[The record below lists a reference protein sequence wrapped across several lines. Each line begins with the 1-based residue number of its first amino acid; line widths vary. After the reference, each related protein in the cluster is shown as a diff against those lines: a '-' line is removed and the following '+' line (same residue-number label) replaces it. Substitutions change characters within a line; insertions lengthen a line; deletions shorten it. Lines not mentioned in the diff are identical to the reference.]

1 MELALKKVGSDKPFF
16 LNLNHTL
23 MLFINH
29 QSNFTTEVLNSISQF
44 ANGNVYVAFTVLIT
58 ILSATLIYV
67 AIKKEK
73 IDKKFFPILWFFLIT
88 NFVFSGIIS
97 MVTLPLQKE
106 AKTVHQEYDKLRGII
121 DKLEEV
127 ANVDQQ
133 NVNFLL
139 NENKNLRET
148 LLKIQSAQSEVVKKS
163 KKKKPLLSKKII
175 IPEEPQLLKTEKSF
189 QEIKQNIE
197 RLDSIHFKRNIPN
210 KKLINPNSK

>member
-1 MELALKKVGSDKPFF
+1 MAFKKVRSDNLFF
-16 LNLNHTL
+16 KNLNHTL
-23 MLFINH
+23 MLFIKN
-29 QSNFTTEVLNSISQF
+29 QSSFTTEVLNAITQF

-58 ILSATLIYV
+58 ILSAILIYV

-73 IDKKFFPILWFFLIT
+73 FDKKFFPILWFFLIT

-127 ANVDQQ
+127 SNVDQQ

-139 NENKNLRET
+139 NENKSLRET
-148 LLKIQSAQSEVVKKS
+148 LLKLQTAQNEIIKKG
-163 KKKKPLLSKKII
+163 KKKKPLLSKKIV
-175 IPEEPQLLKTEKSF
+175 IPDEPQLLKTEKSF
-189 QEIKQNIE
+189 QEIKQNIKS
-197 RLDSIHFKRNIPN
+197 LDSIHSKGKIID
-210 KKLINPNSK
+210 KKNINPPF

>member
-1 MELALKKVGSDKPFF
+1 
-16 LNLNHTL
+16 
-23 MLFINH
+23 MLFIDD
-29 QSNFTTEVLNSISQF
+29 QSSFTTEVLYAISKF

-58 ILSATLIYV
+58 ILSAVLIYV

-106 AKTVHQEYDKLRGII
+106 AQTINEEYNSLREII

-139 NENKNLRET
+139 KENKNLRET
-148 LLKIQSAQSEVVKKS
+148 LIKLQTVQNEVVKKS
-163 KKKKPLLSKKII
+163 KKKKPKLTQKII
-175 IPEEPQLLKTEKSF
+175 IPEEPKLLKTEKSF
-189 QEIKQNIE
+189 QEIKLNIE
-197 RLDSIHFKRNIPN
+197 KLDSIHYKGKDSTKKIPRT
-210 KKLINPNSK
+210 KS

>member
-1 MELALKKVGSDKPFF
+1 
-16 LNLNHTL
+16 
-23 MLFINH
+23 MLFINN
-29 QSNFTTEVLNSISQF
+29 QPSFTTEVLNAITQF

-106 AKTVHQEYDKLRGII
+106 AQTVHQEYDKLRGII

-127 ANVDQQ
+127 SNIDQQ

-139 NENKNLRET
+139 NENKILRET
-148 LLKIQSAQSEVVKKS
+148 LLKLQSAQSDVVTKNR
-163 KKKKPLLSKKII
+163 KKKPSISQKIV
-175 IPEEPQLLKTEKSF
+175 IPEEPKLLKTEKSF
-189 QEIKQNIE
+189 QELKHNIE
-197 RLDSIHFKRNIPN
+197 RLDSIHFKRVTPN
-210 KKLINPNSK
+210 KKIINSKSR

>member
-1 MELALKKVGSDKPFF
+1 
-16 LNLNHTL
+16 
-23 MLFINH
+23 MLFINN
-29 QSNFTTEVLNSISQF
+29 QSSFTTEVLNAITQF
-44 ANGNVYVAFTVLIT
+44 ANGNIYVAFTVLIT
-58 ILSATLIYV
+58 LLSATLIYV

-88 NFVFSGIIS
+88 NFVFLGIIS

-106 AKTVHQEYDKLRGII
+106 AQTVHQEYDKLRGII

-127 ANVDQQ
+127 SNVDQQ

-139 NENKNLRET
+139 NENKSLRET
-148 LLKIQSAQSEVVKKS
+148 LLKLQSVQNEVVKKY
-163 KKKKPLLSKKII
+163 KKKKPSISQKII

-197 RLDSIHFKRNIPN
+197 RLDSIHFKGIIPS
-210 KKLINPNSK
+210 KKITNPKSK

>member
-1 MELALKKVGSDKPFF
+1 
-16 LNLNHTL
+16 
-23 MLFINH
+23 MLFIDD
-29 QSNFTTEVLNSISQF
+29 QSKFTTEVLTAISKF
-44 ANGNVYVAFTVLIT
+44 ADGNVYVAFTVLIT
-58 ILSATLIYV
+58 ILSAALIYV

-73 IDKKFFPILWFFLIT
+73 IDNKFFPILWFFLIT

-106 AKTVHQEYDKLRGII
+106 ARTVNEEYNNLRDII

-127 ANVDQQ
+127 ANIDQQ

-148 LLKIQSAQSEVVKKS
+148 LIKLQTAQSNTVKKS
-163 KKKKPLLSKKII
+163 NKKKPNLSQKII
-175 IPEEPQLLKTEKSF
+175 IPEEPKLLKTEKSF

-197 RLDSIHFKRNIPN
+197 RLDSIHFKGIHPLKKIPN
-210 KKLINPNSK
+210 SLP

>member
-1 MELALKKVGSDKPFF
+1 
-16 LNLNHTL
+16 
-23 MLFINH
+23 MLFINN
-29 QSNFTTEVLNSISQF
+29 QPSFTTEVLNAITQF

-73 IDKKFFPILWFFLIT
+73 IDRKFFPILWFFLIT

-106 AKTVHQEYDKLRGII
+106 AQTVHQEYDKLRGII

-127 ANVDQQ
+127 SNVDQQ

-139 NENKNLRET
+139 NENKSLRET
-148 LLKIQSAQSEVVKKS
+148 LLKLQSAQSELVKKH
-163 KKKKPLLSKKII
+163 KKKKSSLSQKII

-189 QEIKQNIE
+189 QEIKQNIN
-197 RLDSIHFKRNIPN
+197 RLDSIHFKGIIPP
-210 KKLINPNSK
+210 KKIKNPKSK

>member
-1 MELALKKVGSDKPFF
+1 
-16 LNLNHTL
+16 
-23 MLFINH
+23 MLFIND
-29 QSNFTTEVLNSISQF
+29 QSSFTTEVLNAISKF

-58 ILSATLIYV
+58 MLSAVLIYV

-106 AKTVHQEYDKLRGII
+106 AQTVNEEYNSLREII

-148 LLKIQSAQSEVVKKS
+148 LIKLQSTENEVVTKS
-163 KKKKPLLSKKII
+163 KKKKTKLSQQII
-175 IPEEPQLLKTEKSF
+175 IPKEPTLLKTEKSF
-189 QEIKQNIE
+189 QEIKLNIE
-197 RLDSIHFKRNIPN
+197 RLDSIHSKGNNSP
-210 KKLINPNSK
+210 KKITKTKS

>member
-1 MELALKKVGSDKPFF
+1 
-16 LNLNHTL
+16 
-23 MLFINH
+23 MLFIAD
-29 QSNFTTEVLNSISQF
+29 QSNFTSEVLNAITKF
-44 ANGNVYVAFTVLIT
+44 ANGNLYVAFTVLIT
-58 ILSATLIYV
+58 ILSASLIYV

-88 NFVFSGIIS
+88 NFAFSVIIS

-106 AKTVHQEYDKLRGII
+106 AKTVNEEYNNLREMI

-148 LLKIQSAQSEVVKKS
+148 LIKIRFAQNEVAKKS
-163 KKKKPLLSKKII
+163 KNQKSKISQKII
-175 IPEEPQLLKTEKSF
+175 IPEEPRLLKTEKSF
-189 QEIKQNIE
+189 QEIKKNIE
-197 RLDSIHFKRNIPN
+197 RLDSIHLKRIDPL
-210 KKLINPNSK
+210 KKVTTAKVKP

>member
-1 MELALKKVGSDKPFF
+1 
-16 LNLNHTL
+16 
-23 MLFINH
+23 MLFINN
-29 QSNFTTEVLNSISQF
+29 QSSFTTEVLNAISQF
-44 ANGNVYVAFTVLIT
+44 SNGNVYVAFTVLIT

-97 MVTLPLQKE
+97 MITLPLQKE
-106 AKTVHQEYDKLRGII
+106 AQTVHQEYDKLRGII

-127 ANVDQQ
+127 SNVDQQ

-139 NENKNLRET
+139 NENKSLRET
-148 LLKIQSAQSEVVKKS
+148 LLKLQSVQSEIVKKN
-163 KKKKPLLSKKII
+163 KKKKPFLSKKII

-189 QEIKQNIE
+189 QEIKQNIM
-197 RLDSIHFKRNIPN
+197 RLDSIHFKGI
-210 KKLINPNSK
+210 IPNSKYPNPTS